1 MYVEKGKVRMPE
13 LEGGIWLNSEPVTA
27 EELRGKVVLVDF
39 WDYTCVN
46 CIRTLPYI
54 VEWYKRYSDKGLVVI
69 GVHAPEFFFSRTEEN
84 VTKGMEKFGIRYP
97 VVMDND
103 YKIWSAFANRAWPAK
118 YLIDK
123 NGYFRY
129 VHMGEG
135 AYIETELAIQL
146 LLRELDPELKLPDPM
161 KPLRDTDIPG
171 IHCYRPSP
179 ELYFGHKRGR
189 LGNGE
194 GYKPGEPRYYE
205 KPDAVADDAIYLSG
219 CWISEGEYIAP
230 SPDGPGEISNI
241 YLKYASSEV
250 NLVINPVDNTDSKV
264 FVMQDGKPADGGVAG
279 EDVEFDREG
288 RSFIIVREPGMYNI
302 IKNREFGSHLLELST
317 DSASLQFYAFTFVG
331 CVV

>member
-13 LEGGIWLNSEPVTA
+13 FSDGIWLNSDPVTTA
-27 EELRGKVVLVDF
+27 ELKGRAVLVDF

-54 VEWYKRYSDKGLVVI
+54 VEWNRRYGDKGLVII

-84 VTKGMEKFGIRYP
+84 VRKGMEKFGIEYP

-129 VHMGEG
+129 VHLGEG

-146 LLRELDPELKLPDPM
+146 LLREIDPEVELPDPM
-161 KPLRDTDIPG
+161 KPIRDTDIPG

-179 ELYFGHKRGR
+179 ELYFGHKRGK
-189 LGNGE
+189 LGNRE
-194 GYKPGEPRYYE
+194 GHRPGESQYYE
-205 KPDAVADDAIYLSG
+205 KPEAIRDDTIYLG
-219 CWISEGEYIAP
+219 GNWTSEGEYIAP
-230 SPDGPGEISNI
+230 SPGGPGDASNI
-241 YLKYASSEV
+241 YLKYTSYEV
-250 NLVINPVDNTDSKV
+250 NIVISPVDKTGSKV
-264 FVMQDGKPADGGVAG
+264 FIMQDRKHADRSAAG
-279 EDVEFDREG
+279 DDVEFDEEG
-288 RSFIIVREPGMYNI
+288 RGFIIVREPGMYNI
-302 IKNREFGSHLLELST
+302 IRNLEFGPHFLELST
-317 DSASLQFYAFTFVG
+317 DSSALQFYAFTFVG